1 MQDSQFNIE
10 RATNGLILALF
21 LASSILLVVLLWR
34 VLDDIEKRQ
43 AESSTPPSAQVLVTE
58 RASHT

>member
-21 LASSILLVVLLWR
+21 LAATLLLVVLLWR
-34 VLDDIEKRQ
+34 VLGDIDQRQ
-43 AESSTPPSAQVLVTE
+43 AESSTPPSAEVVAADT
-58 RASHT
+58 RPVA

>member
-21 LASSILLVVLLWR
+21 LASTLLLVVLLWR
-34 VLDDIEKRQ
+34 VLGDIEQRQ
-43 AESSTPPSAQVLVTE
+43 AESSTPPSAQVIAAE
-58 RASHT
+58 PPPES